1 MLYKPYAIIYTNVYT
16 GVYGGFNM
24 KDVRKLT
31 YTALLTAWVIIIPI
45 YFKGLQIIIPPF
57 TATIT
62 AHVPIFIA
70 MLLGPE
76 AAVMVA
82 LGSALGFFLSAPIYV
97 AARALTHIIV
107 ALVGA
112 IMIKK
117 GKSFT
122 SALIVTAP
130 IHAILEALVVIPFGF
145 TMYKVL
151 IVVGV
156 GTLLHHTADA
166 IISTV
171 LVKSISK
178 ATKKDLIKEFSSSR

>member
-1 MLYKPYAIIYTNVYT
+1 
-16 GVYGGFNM
+16 M
-24 KDVRKLT
+24 KDIRKLT
-31 YTALLTAWVIIIPI
+31 YAALLTAWVIIIPI
-45 YFKGLQIIIPPF
+45 YFKGLQVVLPPF

-62 AHVPIFIA
+62 AHVPIFLA

-82 LGSALGFFLSAPIYV
+82 LGSALGFFISSPIYV
-97 AARALTHIIV
+97 AARALMHVIV

-112 IMIKK
+112 NLIKK
-117 GKSFT
+117 GKSFNT
-122 SALIVTAP
+122 ALIVTAP
-130 IHAILEALVVIPFGF
+130 IHAVLEALVVIPFGF

-156 GTLLHHTADA
+156 GTLLHHSVDA
-166 IISTV
+166 VISSV

-178 ATKKDLIKEFSSSR
+178 ATRKDLIKEFSSNR

>member
-1 MLYKPYAIIYTNVYT
+1 
-16 GVYGGFNM
+16 M
-24 KDVRKLT
+24 KDVKKLT

-45 YFKGLQIIIPPF
+45 YFKGLQIVIPPF

-62 AHVPIFIA
+62 AHVPVFLA

-82 LGSALGFFLSAPIYV
+82 LGSALGFFISAPIVV
-97 AARALTHIIV
+97 AARALMHV
-107 ALVGA
+107 AVAFVGA
-112 IMIKK
+112 MMIKK

-122 SALIVTAP
+122 AALIVTAP
-130 IHAILEALVVIPFGF
+130 IHAILEALVVIPFGY

-156 GTLLHHTADA
+156 GTLLHHTVDA
-166 IISTV
+166 VISVV
-171 LVKSISK
+171 LVRAIFK
-178 ATKKDLIKEFSSSR
+178 ATRKNLIKEFSSSK

>member
-1 MLYKPYAIIYTNVYT
+1 
-16 GVYGGFNM
+16 M
-24 KDVRKLT
+24 KDVKKLT

-45 YFKGLQIIIPPF
+45 YFKGLQVVIPPF

-76 AAVMVA
+76 AAIMVA
-82 LGSALGFFLSAPIYV
+82 LGSALGFFISSPLVV
-97 AARALTHIIV
+97 AARALMHVIV

-112 IMIKK
+112 TMIKK
-117 GKSFT
+117 GKSFNT
-122 SALIVTAP
+122 ALIVTAP

-151 IVVGV
+151 IVVGI
-156 GTLLHHTADA
+156 GTLLHHTADG

-178 ATKKDLIKEFSSSR
+178 ATRKDLVKELSSNR

>member
-1 MLYKPYAIIYTNVYT
+1 MYTTVYT
-16 GVYGGFNM
+16 SVYGGVTM

-45 YFKGLQIIIPPF
+45 YFKGLQVVIPPF

-62 AHVPIFIA
+62 AHVPIFLA
-70 MLLGPE
+70 MLLGPQ

-82 LGSALGFFLSAPIYV
+82 LGSALGFFISAPIVV
-97 AARALTHIIV
+97 AARALMHVVV

-112 IMIKK
+112 IMVKK
-117 GKSFT
+117 GKSLK

-130 IHAILEALVVIPFGF
+130 IHALLEALVVIPFGY
-145 TMYKVL
+145 TMYKIL

-156 GTLLHHTADA
+156 GTLLHHTVDA
-166 IISTV
+166 VISLV

-178 ATKKDLIKEFSSSR
+178 ATRKDLVKEFSSNK

>member
-1 MLYKPYAIIYTNVYT
+1 
-16 GVYGGFNM
+16 M
-24 KDVRKLT
+24 KDVKKLT

-45 YFKGLQIIIPPF
+45 CFKGLQVVIPPF

-76 AAVMVA
+76 AAIMVA
-82 LGSALGFFLSAPIYV
+82 LGSALGFFISAPLVV
-97 AARALTHIIV
+97 AARALMHVIV

-112 IMIKK
+112 TIIKK
-117 GKSFT
+117 GKSFNT
-122 SALIVTAP
+122 ALIVTAP

-151 IVVGV
+151 IVVGI
-156 GTLLHHTADA
+156 GTLLHHTVDG

-178 ATKKDLIKEFSSSR
+178 ATRKDLVKELSSNR